1 VASIPER
8 RHQRRLALAV
18 LIAAAV
24 VAIAAV
30 PFRHS
35 WWGGWILAI
44 AEAGIVGGLA
54 DWFAVTALFRRPLG
68 LPIPHTALIPTNW
81 ELMASRVGTMV
92 GSQVLTREYVSREIS
107 RLDFGDLIARAAE
120 RLTRA
125 DLDAATRRAAEWI
138 TAQLPGVPTGDLG
151 VLSRRLIAE
160 WPIAPA
166 LATALDVAREQGW
179 DRRVI
184 DGLARVLADAIE
196 RPAVQQTLGEIVDD
210 LLTRYRQS
218 IGPYPRLAM
227 GLAQLVGLLDRDRI
241 VAALRRGLREVAR
254 DPDHPLRERLAEAV
268 AELPGRLRSD
278 PKLAARL
285 EAVKED
291 LLGAPFV
298 LGLVQ
303 DAARAVS
310 EALLADLRDP
320 DSGAVAWITEQ
331 LDRGRQRLS
340 SDEGLKRDLD
350 DWMKRVVLGAV
361 ERHHGRLATFI
372 ENGVR
377 ALGAAGAVKLIEE
390 HAGDDLQ
397 YIRVNGTVVGGLAG
411 GVIYGVHLLFRLF

>member
-1 VASIPER
+1 
-8 RHQRRLALAV
+8 V
-18 LIAAAV
+18 L
-24 VAIAAV
+24 AIAAF
-30 PFRHS
+30 PFRHF

-68 LPIPHTALIPTNW
+68 LPIPHTALIPANW

-107 RLDFGDLIARAAE
+107 RLDFGALIARAAE

-125 DLDAATRRAAEWI
+125 DLDAATRRVAVWI
-138 TAQLPGVPTGDLG
+138 TEQLPALPAGDLG

-166 LATALDVAREQGW
+166 LATALDVARAQGW

-196 RPAVQQTLGEIVDD
+196 RPAVQETLGEIVDD

-227 GLAQLVGLLDRDRI
+227 GVAQLLGLLDRDRI

-254 DPDHPLRERLAEAV
+254 DPHHPLRDRLAEAV

-320 DSGAVAWITEQ
+320 DSGALAWITEQ

-411 GVIYGVHLLFRLF
+411 GVIYGIHLLFRVL